1 MEFLVT
7 KASDDYWYKFEEY
20 DTIDELI
27 QSMEKRD
34 TSYIIRKNFDYKTDP
49 KEIKTYWDGMGMTLK
64 DAKKISKLKY
74 NLLIYD
80 DWIE

>member
-7 KASDDYWYKFEEY
+7 KASDDYWYTFEEY
-20 DTIDELI
+20 NTIDELI

-34 TSYIIRKNFDYKTDP
+34 TSYVIKNNFDYKTDP
-49 KEIKTYWDGMGMTLK
+49 KEIKKYWDGMEMTLK

>member
-7 KASDDYWYKFEEY
+7 KASDDYWYKFEKY
-20 DTIDELI
+20 DTMDELI
-27 QSMEKRD
+27 QSMEERD
-34 TSYIIRKNFDYKTDP
+34 TSYVIKHNFSYKEDP
-49 KEIKTYWDGMGMTLK
+49 KEIKKYWDGIATLK

-80 DWIE
+80 YWIE